1 MTETDVKTEAGIFPP
16 EFADLEPF
24 AEWSIEKDHDRYQKR
39 LASSMP
45 EMQAL
50 YDALVPRAPAAMEY
64 LDQFDLKDLPDSAV
78 RLLWLLYALTN
89 VGFAV
94 DIFKQP
100 KIPDSGSAY
109 IKFVREP
116 SP

>member
-1 MTETDVKTEAGIFPP
+1 MMVTETAIFPT

-24 AEWSIEKDHDRYQKR
+24 ADWSIEKDHDRYQKR
-39 LASSMP
+39 LASSIGD
-45 EMQAL
+45 MQAL

-64 LDQFDLKDLPDSAV
+64 LDQFDLKELPDDAL
-78 RLLWLLYALTN
+78 RLLWLLYSLTTIS
-89 VGFAV
+89 FAV

-100 KIPDSGSAY
+100 RIPDSGSAY
-109 IKFVREP
+109 IQFVREP

>member
-1 MTETDVKTEAGIFPP
+1 MTAAEAGIFPP

-45 EMQAL
+45 EMQAF
-50 YDALVPRAPAAMEY
+50 YDALVPRAPATMEY
-64 LDQFDLKDLPDSAV
+64 LDQFDLKELPDNAL
-78 RLLWLLYALTN
+78 RLLWLLYSLITIS
-89 VGFAV
+89 FAV

-100 KIPDSGSAY
+100 RIPDTGSAY
-109 IKFVREP
+109 VKVIREP
-116 SP
+116 RP

>member
-1 MTETDVKTEAGIFPP
+1 MTATETAIFPP

-24 AEWSIEKDHDRYQKR
+24 AAWSIEKDDDRYQKR

-45 EMQAL
+45 EMQAF

-64 LDQFDLKDLPDSAV
+64 LDQFDLKELPDSAL
-78 RLLWLLYALTN
+78 RLLWLLYSLTA
-89 VGFAV
+89 VSFAV

-100 KIPDSGSAY
+100 RVPDSGSAY
-109 IKFVREP
+109 ITFVREP
-116 SP
+116 RP

>member
-1 MTETDVKTEAGIFPP
+1 MTATETAVFPP

-24 AEWSIEKDHDRYQKR
+24 ADWSIEKDHDRYQKR
-39 LASSMP
+39 LASSIG

-64 LDQFDLKDLPDSAV
+64 LDQFDLNELPDNAI
-78 RLLWLLYALTN
+78 RLLWLLYSLTTIS
-89 VGFAV
+89 FAV

-100 KIPDSGSAY
+100 RIPDSGSAY
-109 IKFVREP
+109 IKFSREP

>member
-1 MTETDVKTEAGIFPP
+1 MTTVEAGIFPR

-24 AEWSIEKDHDRYQKR
+24 AEWSIEKNHDRYQKR

-45 EMQAL
+45 ELQAF
-50 YDALVPRAPAAMEY
+50 YDAVVPRVPAAKEY
-64 LDQFDLKDLPDSAV
+64 LDQFDLKELPDNGL
-78 RLLWLLYALTN
+78 RLMWLLYSLITIS
-89 VGFAV
+89 FAV

-100 KIPDSGSAY
+100 RIPDTGSAY
-109 IKFVREP
+109 VKVIREP

>member
-1 MTETDVKTEAGIFPP
+1 MTATETAVFPP

-39 LASSMP
+39 LASSMG

-50 YDALVPRAPAAMEY
+50 YDALVPRAPAAMAY
-64 LDQFDLKDLPDSAV
+64 LDQFDLKELPDNAI
-78 RLLWLLYALTN
+78 RLIWLLYSLTTIS
-89 VGFAV
+89 FAV

-100 KIPDSGSAY
+100 RIPDSGSAY